1 MEKAVHS
8 FTGRFACLLLGAIFF
23 ALFFP
28 ACGAL
33 EEDKILKPDP
43 VPGSD
48 EGWAAQVL
56 QVSYG
61 EDATFGQG
69 SMPGVVLGPS
79 AGTGTGAQSLDVVS
93 LGSGGTIT
101 VGFSPDRC
109 VIDLA
114 GDDLAVLENVF
125 YVAGEEN
132 NRFVEAGRVEVSQ
145 DGSTFFAFPT
155 SVDET
160 RPLGDPAR
168 YSGFAGVEPVGP
180 GDLPGEVGGD
190 RFDLAD
196 LGLDWIRYVRITDAN
211 GNPQDP
217 GDIMSAGYG
226 MNGFDLDAVGAIHFG
241 QGDECR

>member
-1 MEKAVHS
+1 MEKNVHR
-8 FTGRFACLLLGAIFF
+8 FRGRFSCLLLGAILF
-23 ALFFP
+23 APFGP
-28 ACGAL
+28 GCGML

-48 EGWAAQVL
+48 DGWAAQVL
-56 QVSYG
+56 QVSCG

-79 AGTGTGAQSLDVVS
+79 SGTGTGAQSLDVVS
-93 LGSGGTIT
+93 LGSGGTVT
-101 VGFSPDRC
+101 VGFAPDHC

-114 GDDLAVLENVF
+114 GDDLAVMENVF
-125 YVAGEEN
+125 YVAGEED

-145 DGSTFFAFPT
+145 DGNAFFAFPT

-160 RPLGDPAR
+160 RSLGDPSR
-168 YSGFAGVEPVGP
+168 YSGFAGVEPVLP
-180 GDLPGEVGGD
+180 GNLPGEVGGD

-196 LGLDWIRYVRITDAN
+196 LDLDWIRYVRITDVN
-211 GNPQDP
+211 GDPQDP

-241 QGDECR
+241 QGDECQ